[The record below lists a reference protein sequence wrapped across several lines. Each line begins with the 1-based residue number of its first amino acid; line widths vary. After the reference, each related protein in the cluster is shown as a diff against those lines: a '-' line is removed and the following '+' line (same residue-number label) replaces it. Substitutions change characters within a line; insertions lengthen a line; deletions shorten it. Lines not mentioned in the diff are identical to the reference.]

1 MVERHIILKGLKK
14 PYRIPSYL
22 YKKIKGLRDQSR
34 GRISF
39 SHTQVVSWSRPEFC
53 ALLYEQVK
61 LLQTALASCSAT
73 RSLEIGCG
81 YGRLT
86 PWIRDYSKDHYA
98 IEPEPKLLNDA
109 RKLYPAVK
117 FYEATVQNLPFPNN
131 YFDLIVSWIV
141 LQHIPPKEFPKAV
154 EEIKR
159 VARPTA
165 TILIAE
171 LTEGK
176 EGKRWW
182 PRSVQEYEKIF
193 KPWKILWSTKRSKIP
208 LSKNSEKLM
217 LFKNERQDII

>member
-1 MVERHIILKGLKK
+1 MVKRYMILKGLKK

-22 YKKIKGLRDQSR
+22 YSKIRNLRDQSR

-39 SHTQVVSWSRPEFC
+39 SHTQVVSWPRPEFC
-53 ALLYEQVK
+53 ALLYEQVN
-61 LLQTALASCSAT
+61 LLQTALANCSAT

-98 IEPEPKLLNDA
+98 IEPEPKLLDDA

-117 FYEATVQNLPFPNN
+117 FYEATVQNLPFHNN
-131 YFDLIVSWIV
+131 YFDLIVSWII

-159 VARPTA
+159 VAHPTA

-171 LTEGK
+171 LTEGEK
-176 EGKRWW
+176 GNRWW
-182 PRSVQEYEKIF
+182 PRSVHEYEEIF
-193 KPWKILWSTKRSKIP
+193 KPWKLVCNTKRRIMG
-208 LSKNSEKLM
+208 LSKNSEELM
-217 LFKNERQDII
+217 VFKTE